1 MLLIALR
8 DLQFRLRRFL
18 ISVVAVA
25 LVLTLTLLLSGVAA
39 AFDQEVDDALARS
52 ETDAWMV
59 AADASG
65 PFLGAMAMPESRVD
79 EVRALPGVAAA
90 SPLGF
95 TSTTRTTDDGTE
107 PIAVFGV
114 EPGGVGSPAVDDG
127 TALQSEGQ
135 VVVDSSIGD
144 VGDSFELGGRSFDI
158 VGRIDSATVLAG
170 QPSVYITITDLQQ
183 IAFSGAAVITSVAV
197 RGAPTSAPDG
207 LRIVTLDQAR
217 EDLLRPIAPAKQTI
231 TLLSVLLWI
240 VAGCIIGS
248 VIYLS
253 ALERVRDFAVFKAIG
268 VSTRD
273 VLFGLVLQAA
283 FLAVLASLMAIV
295 VAQLLVPV
303 VAMPVA
309 LTLGIVLL
317 VPALALV
324 VSIIGSLVGVRRAVK
339 VDPAL
344 AFG

>member
-39 AFDQEVDDALARS
+39 AFDREVDDALARS
-52 ETDAWMV
+52 GTDTWIV

-65 PFLGAMAMPESRVD
+65 PFLGAIVMPESRVD
-79 EVRALPGVAAA
+79 EVRGLPGVGAA

-95 TSTTRTTDDGTE
+95 VSTTRTTPDGTE
-107 PIAVFGV
+107 PVAVFGV
-114 EPGGVGSPAVDDG
+114 EPGGVGSPEVDEG
-127 TALQSEGQ
+127 TVLQATGQ
-135 VVVDSSIGD
+135 AVVDSSIGD
-144 VGDSFELGGRSFDI
+144 VGEEVELGGRTLEI
-158 VGRIDSATVLAG
+158 VGRIDGATVLAG
-170 QPSVYITITDLQQ
+170 QPALYVTMSDLQQ
-183 IAFSGAAVITSVAV
+183 IAFSGAEVITSVAV
-197 RGAPTSAPDG
+197 RGTPADVPTD
-207 LRIVTLDQAR
+207 LRAIGTDAAR
-217 EDLLRPIAPAKQTI
+217 DDLLRPIAPAKQTI

-240 VAGCIIGS
+240 VTGCIIGS

-273 VLFGLVLQAA
+273 VLLGLVLQAV
-283 FLAVLASLMAIV
+283 FLALLASAIAIV
-295 VAQLLVPV
+295 VARLLVPV

-309 LTLGIVLL
+309 LPLDIVLL
-317 VPALALV
+317 VPAIALA
-324 VSIIGSLVGVRRAVK
+324 VSVLGSLAGVRRAVA

>member
-39 AFDQEVDDALARS
+39 AFDREADEAIARS
-52 ETDAWMV
+52 DTDGWMV

-65 PFLGAMAMPESRVD
+65 PFLGAIVMPGARVD
-79 EVRALPGVAAA
+79 DVRGIAGVDAA

-95 TSTTRTTDDGTE
+95 TSTTRMTDAGTA

-114 EPGGVGSPAVDDG
+114 EPGGVGSPEVD
-127 TALQSEGQ
+127 EG
-135 VVVDSSIGD
+135 VPLSGPGETVVDASLGD
-144 VGDSFELGGRSFDI
+144 VGDTFELGGRTLDV

-170 QPSVYITITDLQQ
+170 QPVVYLPIGDLQQ
-183 IAFSGAAVITSVAV
+183 ISYSGADVINSIAV
-197 RGAPTSAPDG
+197 RGTPTAVPDG
-207 LRIVTLDQAR
+207 MRLVTADQAR
-217 EDLLRPIAPAKQTI
+217 DDLLRPIAPAKQTI
-231 TLLSVLLWI
+231 TLLSVMLW
-240 VAGCIIGS
+240 VVTGCIIGS

-273 VLFGLVLQAA
+273 VLFGLVLQAV
-283 FLAVLASLMAIV
+283 VLALLASAIAV
-295 VAQLLVPV
+295 VIARVLVPV

-309 LTLGIVLL
+309 MPIGMVLL
-317 VPALALV
+317 VPSIALA
-324 VSIIGSLVGVRRAVK
+324 VSIVGSLVGVRRAVR

>member
-1 MLLIALR
+1 VLLIALR

-39 AFDQEVDDALARS
+39 AFDREVDQALDRS
-52 ETDAWMV
+52 NTDVWMV
-59 AADASG
+59 AAEASG
-65 PFLGAMAMPESRVD
+65 PFLGAIALPDSRVED
-79 EVRALPGVAAA
+79 VLTLPGVTAAA
-90 SPLGF
+90 ALGF
-95 TSTTRTTDDGTE
+95 TSTTRSSADGAE
-107 PIAVFGV
+107 PVAVFGV
-114 EPGGVGSPAVDDG
+114 DPGGVGSPPVDEG
-127 TALQSEGQ
+127 VELASNGQ
-135 VVVDSSIGD
+135 VVVDSSIGAL
-144 VGDSFELGGRSFDI
+144 GETFELGGRSFDI
-158 VGRIDSATVLAG
+158 VGRIGGATVLAG
-170 QPSVYITITDLQQ
+170 QPVVYLTIADLQQ
-183 IAFSGAAVITSVAV
+183 IAYSGAPVITSVGV
-197 RGAPTSAPDG
+197 RGTPSSAPDG
-207 LRIVTLDQAR
+207 LRIVTRDQAR
-217 EDLLRPIAPAKQTI
+217 DDLLRPIAPAKQTI

-283 FLAVLASLMAIV
+283 FLALLASLIAIV
-295 VAQLLVPV
+295 VARLLVPV

-309 LTLGIVLL
+309 LPIGIVLT
-317 VPALALV
+317 VPAIALV
-324 VSIIGSLVGVRRAVK
+324 VSVVGSLVGVRRAVK